1 MDWFKAGARV
11 GANKKKV
18 AQYPP
23 LDDAEAQRYWL
34 GGFGAAWA
42 ASDAETPMAE
52 VLAAALHDQPAL
64 LDQLRTH
71 GSGHYPPP
79 A

>member
-1 MDWFKAGARV
+1 MDWFIAGARV

-34 GGFGAAWA
+34 GGFGAAWV
-42 ASDAETPMAE
+42 ASDDKTPVAE
-52 VLAAALHDQPAL
+52 VLAAALADRPAL
-64 LDQLRTH
+64 FDQLRTH
-71 GSGHYPPP
+71 GSGHPPP
-79 A
+79 PV

>member
-1 MDWFKAGARV
+1 M

-23 LDDAEAQRYWL
+23 LNDTEAQRYWL

-42 ASDAETPMAE
+42 ASDVKTPLAE
-52 VLAAALHDQPAL
+52 VLAAALGARAAL
-64 LDQLRTH
+64 RDQLLTH
-71 GSGHYPPP
+71 GSGHPPP
-79 A
+79 PV

>member
-11 GANKKKV
+11 GANKQGAVK
-18 AQYPP
+18 YPP
-23 LDDAEAQRYWL
+23 LGDAQAQRYWL

-42 ASDAETPMAE
+42 ASDVETPVAE
-52 VLAAALHDQPAL
+52 VLSAALADQPAL

-71 GSGHYPPP
+71 GSGHPPP
-79 A
+79 PV

>member
-42 ASDAETPMAE
+42 ASDDETPLAE
-52 VLAAALHDQPAL
+52 VLAAALGERAAL
-64 LDQLRTH
+64 RDQLLTH
-71 GSGHYPPP
+71 GTGHPTPP

>member
-11 GANKKKV
+11 GANKPGG

-23 LDDAEAQRYWL
+23 LNDTQAQRYWL

-42 ASDAETPMAE
+42 ASDDETPLAE
-52 VLAAALHDQPAL
+52 VLAAALGERAAL
-64 LDQLRTH
+64 RDQLLTH
-71 GSGHYPPP
+71 GTGHPTPP